1 MFFRALASATASAAG
16 TASAARVPKPLPPPL
31 RPLDTR
37 EVDTPFGLVLH
48 MVVGQDAQGIV
59 RAMQDLV
66 FHQDD
71 LKQPSVPHPRWF
83 PGPNPVSLERA
94 FLDALD
100 PRDYWI
106 CEKTDG
112 TRCAMLFVLYLGHRI
127 AALVDRNLHVYLLPL
142 RAVPEVWFQGTV
154 LDGEVAY
161 DKQAMRHRYLVFD
174 TVMVSGIPQF
184 HRRLSGRLDALG
196 TAMQDYRAHP
206 ADAVGIVVKRFFPLT
221 ALAAF
226 RGSLPSIGARYDVD
240 GVVLT
245 PESDAIVY
253 GRHMR
258 LFKLK
263 PFGGPAAHTVDFL
276 LAADG
281 VTLQV
286 YAGAGRHAVVGKLTE
301 PWGGDAAAA
310 AAVVVE
316 CTPCDDRATGWRV
329 VKARTD
335 KSTANDMCTFEK
347 TLLNIREGLTL
358 DDLMARV
365 AAAAT

>member
-1 MFFRALASATASAAG
+1 MMMFASPSSG
-16 TASAARVPKPLPPPL
+16 PVPKPEPPPV
-31 RPLDTR
+31 RPLNTQF
-37 EVDTPFGLVLH
+37 VDTPFGLMLH
-48 MVVGQDAQGIV
+48 RVVGQHAQGIV

-66 FHQDD
+66 ENAED
-71 LKQPSVPHPRWF
+71 LKQASTHPRF

-112 TRCAMLFVLYLGHRI
+112 TRCALVFVVYLGHRI

-142 RAVPEVWFQGTV
+142 RTVPEVWFQGTV
-154 LDGEVAY
+154 LDGEVAH

-174 TVMVSGIPQF
+174 AVMVSGVPRF
-184 HRRLSGRLDALG
+184 HRPLSDRLGALG
-196 TAMQDYRAHP
+196 TAMRDYRTHP
-206 ADAVGIVVKRFFPLT
+206 ADAVSVVIKRFFRLE
-221 ALAAF
+221 ALASF
-226 RGSLPSIGARYDVD
+226 QSSLPSIRGQYDVD

-245 PESDAIVY
+245 PESDQVVY

-286 YAGAGRHAVVGKLTE
+286 YAGGGRHAAVGALAE
-301 PWGGDAAAA
+301 RWGGDGGGGG
-310 AAVVVE
+310 VVVE
-316 CTPCDDRATGWRV
+316 CAPADAGATSWRV
-329 VKARTD
+329 VKPRTD
-335 KSTANDMCTFEK
+335 KSTANDTFTYEK
-347 TLLNIREGLTL
+347 TLLNIREALTL
-358 DDLMARV
+358 DDLMACLKKYI
-365 AAAAT
+365 